1 MLYKARTSNTYI
13 EEIKDCFLLKNVN
26 LNINVEGPVISC
38 FKKSL
43 LKFSAMTE
51 IAASSFSKSKLENA
65 FFITNLKSLYLI
77 VTMLNAIKD
86 CRSFQYVIL
95 YRFALSLPYSSPTEV
110 RRLRKFTV
118 GAAQVAVRHL
128 NGSLVQRHII
138 LSF

>member
-1 MLYKARTSNTYI
+1 MSCTCF
-13 EEIKDCFLLKNVN
+13 IKLEHPTHTLKKSRIVLVLKNVN

-38 FKKSL
+38 FKKIL

-86 CRSFQYVIL
+86 CRSF
-95 YRFALSLPYSSPTEV
+95 
-110 RRLRKFTV
+110 
-118 GAAQVAVRHL
+118 
-128 NGSLVQRHII
+128 
-138 LSF
+138 